1 MGIDSWFIGYNAD
14 HPAYVMSLTLF
25 HSEKEK
31 DLLAMK
37 LFGDILENLE
47 RQAPYQVPEIQA
59 AVRHSTEEIPAYRPL
74 HHQSDE

>member
-1 MGIDSWFIGYNAD
+1 
-14 HPAYVMSLTLF
+14 MSLTLF
-25 HSEKEK
+25 HSEKEE

-47 RQAPYQVPEIQA
+47 RQAPYQAPEIQT
-59 AVRHSTEEIPAYRPL
+59 AVHHATEEIPAYRPL